1 MVRILHCTKGGSCQD
16 NVRPE
21 QLAELLND
29 DYGLLWMDLAD
40 EPAEHCDSLLRELFG
55 FHPLAVDDALNESHA
70 PKIDDWGNYL
80 YVVLHD
86 VRYDPG
92 RNPSMEL
99 PELDIFV
106 GQPYLVTY
114 HTETIEAVE
123 RVWQTCQRD
132 DRLLKH
138 GSDHL
143 LYRIADELAVDYT
156 RVVDT
161 MEEEMDKIEDRIF
174 SNPTPDILER
184 IFDLKR
190 PVLHLRRTIGQQR
203 EVLNKLARDDYAVID
218 PKDQIYFRDVY
229 DHLIRLYDIVE
240 GMRDLVGGALDT
252 YLSVVNNRMNDI
264 MKTLTIITT
273 LFMPLSF
280 LTGFFGMN
288 FFGPVIALPF
298 WTGRF
303 MFMLLMLSMVSLPF
317 LMFWWMRRRSWM

>member
-1 MVRILHCTKGGSCQD
+1 MIRILHCTKGGTCRE

-21 QLAELLND
+21 QLAQLLNE
-29 DYGLLWMDLAD
+29 DYGLIWMDLGNEPVAD
-40 EPAEHCDSLLRELFG
+40 CDSLLREVFG

-86 VRYDPG
+86 VSYDPG
-92 RNPSMEL
+92 RDKTMIL

-106 GQPYLVTY
+106 GSAYLVTY
-114 HTETIEAVE
+114 HSETIAAIE
-123 RVWQTCQRD
+123 RVWESCQRD

-138 GSDHL
+138 GSDHI

-156 RVVDT
+156 RVVDR

-174 SNPTPDILER
+174 SNPAPDILER

-218 PKDQIYFRDVY
+218 PRDQIYFRDVY

-288 FFGPVIALPF
+288 FFGPVIDLPF

-303 MFMLLMLSMVSLPF
+303 MFLLLMFSMISLPF